1 METAE
6 SDWLTPAEM
15 SERTGVSID
24 TLRYYEREQLIVGVH
39 RASSGHRRYSAA
51 DVGWV
56 DVLRCLRLT
65 GMSIEQMRAF
75 ATLGQDGEHT
85 EPERLRQLS
94 EHRAQ
99 VERRI
104 DELREAL
111 VVIDG
116 KIAVYRHARARRGA
130 PA

>member
-1 METAE
+1 M

-15 SERTGVSID
+15 SERTGVSLD
-24 TLRYYEREQLIVGVH
+24 TLRYYEREQLITGVP
-39 RASSGHRRYSAA
+39 RASSGHRRYRAA

-75 ATLGQDGEHT
+75 AALGQAGEHT

-94 EHRAQ
+94 EHRAL
-99 VERRI
+99 VEQRI
-104 DELREAL
+104 EELREAL

-116 KIAVYRHARARRGA
+116 KIAVYRDSHARREADA
-130 PA
+130 